1 MARETG
7 VKNLTALP
15 LESIGT
21 YGSAISLKN
30 CVSLNTTN
38 NYTEISYNS
47 DCTVEYSSARLDDVD
62 VEIEMSSNM
71 GYKLLAQ
78 LTGMEYANGKA
89 STIVN
94 SVFPQFAL
102 AYSIVLDDGTERR
115 RVLYN
120 CNLRKEEQANETDSE
135 GEVWTLSGKA
145 LPVEI
150 EGVLYVDTILDQKE
164 INAITEPE
172 TKAKYLKE
180 FNEFFTKVVMPG
192 EPTGV

>member
-7 VKNLTALP
+7 VKNLTAFP

-21 YGSAISLKN
+21 YGSAIPLKN

-115 RVLYN
+115 RVLYD
-120 CNLRKEEQANETDSE
+120 CNLRKEEQVNETDSE

-150 EGVLYVDTILDQKE
+150 DGVLYVDTILDQKE
-164 INAITEPE
+164 VEAIAESE
-172 TKAKYLKE
+172 TKAKYQKE

>member
-1 MARETG
+1 I
-7 VKNLTALP
+7 P
-15 LESIGT
+15 LR
-21 YGSAISLKN
+21 N
-30 CVSLNTTN
+30 CVSLSTTN
-38 NYTEISYNS
+38 NYTDISYNS

-62 VEIEMSSNM
+62 VEIGMSSNM

-94 SVFPQFAL
+94 SVFPEFAL
-102 AYSIVLDDGTERR
+102 AYSISLDDRTERR

-120 CNLRKEEQANETDSE
+120 CNLRKEEQVNETDSE

-145 LPVEI
+145 LAVEI
-150 EGVLYVDTILDQKE
+150 DGKLYVDTVLDQKE

-172 TKAKYLKE
+172 TKAKYQKE
-180 FNEFFTKVVMPG
+180 FNEFFTKVIMPG

>member
-7 VKNLTALP
+7 VKNLTAFP

-21 YGSAISLKN
+21 YGSAIPLKN

-47 DCTVEYSSARLDDVD
+47 DCTVEYSSSRLDDVD

-115 RVLYN
+115 RVLYD
-120 CNLRKEEQANETDSE
+120 CNLRKEEQVNETDSE

-164 INAITEPE
+164 INAIVEPD
-172 TKAKYLKE
+172 TKAKYQKE

>member
-7 VKNLTALP
+7 VKNLTAFP

-21 YGSAISLKN
+21 YGSAIPLKN

-115 RVLYN
+115 RVLYD
-120 CNLRKEEQANETDSE
+120 CNLRKEEQVNETDSE

-145 LPVEI
+145 LPIEI
-150 EGVLYVDTILDQKE
+150 DGVLYVDTILDQKE
-164 INAITEPE
+164 INAIVEPD
-172 TKAKYLKE
+172 TKAKYQKE

>member
-7 VKNLTALP
+7 VKNLTAFP

-21 YGSAISLKN
+21 YGSAIPLKN

-71 GYKLLAQ
+71 CYKLLAQ

>member
-7 VKNLTALP
+7 VKNLTAFP

-21 YGSAISLKN
+21 YGSAIPLKN

-115 RVLYN
+115 RVLYD
-120 CNLRKEEQANETDSE
+120 CNLRKEEQTNETDSE

-150 EGVLYVDTILDQKE
+150 DGVLYVDTILDQKE
-164 INAITEPE
+164 INAIVEPE
-172 TKAKYLKE
+172 TKAKYVAEYAK
-180 FNEFFTKVVMPG
+180 FFTSVIMPG
-192 EPTGV
+192 APDEA

>member
-7 VKNLTALP
+7 AKNLTAFP

-21 YGSAISLKN
+21 YGSAIPLKN

-62 VEIEMSSNM
+62 VEIGMSSNM

-120 CNLRKEEQANETDSE
+120 CNLRKEEQTNETDSE

-150 EGVLYVDTILDQKE
+150 DGVLYVDTILDQKE
-164 INAITEPE
+164 INAIVEPD
-172 TKAKYLKE
+172 TKAKYQKE

>member
-7 VKNLTALP
+7 VKNLTAFP

-21 YGSAISLKN
+21 YGSAIPLKN

-145 LPVEI
+145 LPIEI
-150 EGVLYVDTILDQKE
+150 DGVLYVDTILDQKE
-164 INAITEPE
+164 INAIVEPDTE
-172 TKAKYLKE
+172 AKYQKE

>member
-7 VKNLTALP
+7 VKNLTAFP

-115 RVLYN
+115 RVLYD
-120 CNLRKEEQANETDSE
+120 CNLRKEEQTNETDSE

-150 EGVLYVDTILDQKE
+150 DGVLYVDTILDQKE
-164 INAITEPE
+164 INAIVEPD
-172 TKAKYLKE
+172 TKAKYQKE

>member
-7 VKNLTALP
+7 VKNLTAFP

-21 YGSAISLKN
+21 YGSAIPLKN

-145 LPVEI
+145 LPIEI
-150 EGVLYVDTILDQKE
+150 DGVLYVDTILDQKE
-164 INAITEPE
+164 INAIVEPD
-172 TKAKYLKE
+172 TKAKYQKE
-180 FNEFFTKVVMPG
+180 FNEFFTKVVMP
-192 EPTGV
+192 

>member
-7 VKNLTALP
+7 VKNLTAFP

-21 YGSAISLKN
+21 YGSAIPLKN

-115 RVLYN
+115 RVLYD
-120 CNLRKEEQANETDSE
+120 CNLRKEEQVNETDSE

-150 EGVLYVDTILDQKE
+150 DGVLYVDTILDQKE

>member
-7 VKNLTALP
+7 VKNLTAFKR
-15 LESIGT
+15 ESES

-62 VEIEMSSNM
+62 VEIEISSNM

-94 SVFPQFAL
+94 SVFPKFAL
-102 AYSIVLDDGTERR
+102 AYSIALDDGTERR
-115 RVLYN
+115 RVLYD
-120 CNLRKEEQANETDSE
+120 CNLRKEEQTNETDSE

-145 LPVEI
+145 LPIEI
-150 EGVLYVDTILDQKE
+150 DGVLYVDTILDQKE
-164 INAITEPE
+164 INAIVEPD
-172 TKAKYLKE
+172 TKAKYQKE

>member
-7 VKNLTALP
+7 VKNLTAFKKQD
-15 LESIGT
+15 SGT
-21 YGSAISLKN
+21 YGEAIPMKN

-47 DCTVEYSSARLDDVD
+47 DCTVEYSSAKLDDVD
-62 VEIEMSSNM
+62 VEIEMSSKM
-71 GYKLLAQ
+71 GYKLLAE

-89 STIVN
+89 STIVD

-120 CNLRKEEQANETDSE
+120 CNLRKEEQSNETDSE
-135 GEVWTLSGKA
+135 GETWTLTGKA
-145 LPVEI
+145 LAVEI
-150 EGVLYVDTILDQKE
+150 NDKLYVDTILDQKE
-164 INAITEPE
+164 IESIQEAE
-172 TKAKYLKE
+172 TKAKYKAE
-180 FNEFFTKVVMPG
+180 WDTFFTTVIMPG
-192 EPTGV
+192 APA

>member
-7 VKNLTALP
+7 VKNLTAFP

-21 YGSAISLKN
+21 YGSAIPLKN

-145 LPVEI
+145 LPIEI
-150 EGVLYVDTILDQKE
+150 DGVLYVDTILDQKE
-164 INAITEPE
+164 INAIVEPD
-172 TKAKYLKE
+172 TKAKYQKE

>member
-7 VKNLTALP
+7 VKNLTAFP

-21 YGSAISLKN
+21 YGSAIPLKN

-120 CNLRKEEQANETDSE
+120 CNVRKEEQANETDSE

>member
-7 VKNLTALP
+7 VKNLTAFKREGESYGEAIP
-15 LESIGT
+15 LR
-21 YGSAISLKN
+21 N
-30 CVSLNTTN
+30 CVSLSTTN
-38 NYTEISYNS
+38 NYTDISYNS

-62 VEIEMSSNM
+62 VEIGMSSNM

-78 LTGMEYANGKA
+78 LTGMEYGNGKA

-94 SVFPQFAL
+94 SVFPEFAL
-102 AYSIVLDDGTERR
+102 AYSISLDDRTERR

-120 CNLRKEEQANETDSE
+120 CNLRKEEQVNETDSE

-145 LPVEI
+145 LAVEI
-150 EGVLYVDTILDQKE
+150 DGKLYVDTVLDQKE
-164 INAITEPE
+164 INAIVEQE
-172 TKAKYLKE
+172 TKAKYQKE
-180 FNEFFTKVVMPG
+180 FNEFFTKVIMPG

>member
-7 VKNLTALP
+7 VKNLTAFP
-15 LESIGT
+15 LESVGT
-21 YGSAISLKN
+21 YGSAIPLKN

-38 NYTEISYNS
+38 NYTENSYKS

-115 RVLYN
+115 RVLYD
-120 CNLRKEEQANETDSE
+120 CNLRKEEQTNETNSE

-150 EGVLYVDTILDQKE
+150 NGVLYVDTILDQKE
-164 INAITEPE
+164 INAIVEPD
-172 TKAKYLKE
+172 TKAKYQKE

>member
-7 VKNLTALP
+7 VKNLTAFKN
-15 LESIGT
+15 EERE
-21 YGSAISLKN
+21 YGQAIPLKN

-47 DCTVEYSSARLDDVD
+47 DCAVEYSSARLDDVD
-62 VEIEMSSNM
+62 VEIKMSSAM
-71 GYKLLAQ
+71 GYKLLAE
-78 LTGMEYANGKA
+78 LTGMQYKNGKV

-120 CNLRKEEQANETDSE
+120 CNLRKEEQTNETDSE
-135 GEVWTLSGKA
+135 GETWTLSGKA
-145 LPVEI
+145 LPVDI
-150 EGVLYVDTILDQKE
+150 KGVLYVDTILDQKE
-164 INAITEPE
+164 IEAIISPE
-172 TKAKYLKE
+172 EKAKYKKE
-180 FNEFFTKVVMPG
+180 FDEFFTKVIMPG
-192 EPTGV
+192 NPA

>member
-7 VKNLTALP
+7 VKNLTAFP

-21 YGSAISLKN
+21 YGSAIPLKN

-115 RVLYN
+115 RVLYD
-120 CNLRKEEQANETDSE
+120 CNLRKEEQTNETDSE

-150 EGVLYVDTILDQKE
+150 DGVLYVDTILDQKE
-164 INAITEPE
+164 INAIVEPD
-172 TKAKYLKE
+172 TKAKYQKE

>member
-7 VKNLTALP
+7 VKNLTAFP

-21 YGSAISLKN
+21 YGSAIPLKN

-192 EPTGV
+192 EPTEV

>member
-7 VKNLTALP
+7 VKNLTAFK
-15 LESIGT
+15 LESGVT
-21 YGSAISLKN
+21 YGEAIPLKH

-62 VEIEMSSNM
+62 VEIEMSSVM
-71 GYKLLAQ
+71 GYKLLAE
-78 LTGMEYANGKA
+78 LTGMEYVNGKA

-115 RVLYN
+115 RVLYD
-120 CNLRKEEQANETDSE
+120 CNLRKEEQNNETDSE
-135 GEVWTLSGKA
+135 GETWTLSGKA

-150 EGVLYVDTILDQKE
+150 NGVLYIDTILDQKE
-164 INAITEPE
+164 IDAIVETT
-172 TKAKYLKE
+172 TKAKYKAE
-180 FNEFFTKVVMPG
+180 FDGFFTSVVMPG